1 MKTLCYEFDGEEFEY
16 DVDYGSI
23 YDTLVKKF
31 ADDYGL
37 TINVA
42 NGIIDDY
49 GLWDDLES
57 IHEEYLLEL
66 YEDDARNEYE
76 ENKEYRKDPY
86 SYYGVS
92 RNDF

>member
-1 MKTLCYEFDGEEFEY
+1 MKTLVYEFEDEEFEY

-23 YDTLVKKF
+23 YDTLSRKF

-42 NGIIDDY
+42 NDIIDDY

-57 IHEEYLLEL
+57 IHEEYLLEY
-66 YEDDARNEYE
+66 YEDDARNEFE
-76 ENKEYRKDPY
+76 DNKEYRKDVY